1 MAYPRA
7 VILRHA
13 VGALGHD
20 DELFTDMTL
29 RGLTVA
35 WLPGDHGLTI
45 LVGGGTSIAGTALE
59 PALSVFVHNKS
70 VPRLLAL
77 MERMVSLTPVI
88 GAPEPQLQA
97 IVDHSTSWNE
107 PPREG
112 YDPALDPFTA
122 ANDFDWHR
130 HARCII
136 LARGASSSPTAP
148 VAELNPFID
157 PAESVGEVADPFRP
171 EMDQEDDGMFGTV
184 PHPEDPAGWSG
195 RITAYPMDE
204 TSWRPEERRD
214 RVLEFSHSSHEFS
227 VSGRLR
233 VYLTKDEVA
242 DLVPVL
248 RHRPGWVA

>member
-1 MAYPRA
+1 MAHPRA

-45 LVGGGTSIAGTALE
+45 LVGGGASIAGTALE
-59 PALSVFVHNKS
+59 PALSVFVHHKS

-77 MERMVSLTPVI
+77 VERMVSLTPVI
-88 GAPEPQLQA
+88 GAPEPQ
-97 IVDHSTSWNE
+97 IESISDHPTRWNE
-107 PPREG
+107 PPRED
-112 YDPALDPFTA
+112 YDPALDPFNTA
-122 ANDFDWHR
+122 NGFDWHR

-136 LARGASSSPTAP
+136 LARGENFSPTVPA
-148 VAELNPFID
+148 AEDNPFIN
-157 PAESVGEVADPFRP
+157 PAESVGSGGVGGAADPFRP
-171 EMDQEDDGMFGTV
+171 EMDQEDDGMFGTA

-195 RITAYPMDE
+195 RITAYPMDS
-204 TSWRPEERRD
+204 TSWRPEERRSF
-214 RVLEFSHSSHEFS
+214 VLEFS

-233 VYLTKDEVA
+233 VYLDQDEVA

-248 RHRPGWVA
+248 RHQPGWVA